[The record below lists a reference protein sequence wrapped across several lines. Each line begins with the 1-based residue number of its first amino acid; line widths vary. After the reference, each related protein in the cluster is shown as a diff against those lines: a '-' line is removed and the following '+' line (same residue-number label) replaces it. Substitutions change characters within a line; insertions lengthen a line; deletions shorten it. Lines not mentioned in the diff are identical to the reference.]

1 MSPQLIELII
11 FAGIAVLVIA
21 KLLSGLGSYSED
33 DPMKNKTYFGEKPIK
48 DVTSNTNSKP
58 VKIIEISQYL
68 NTNEFL
74 DQNNKNEILKGI
86 EEIKEKLKTHIDIA
100 SFIKKSKIAFD
111 LIIDAL
117 AKDDE
122 DTLSK
127 LVDKRF
133 ITRLKQEKFL
143 YQNINQADIN
153 ILINEVYSF
162 GNNCFIKIK
171 LSNSDEDFK
180 ENWVFNK
187 SSLENTNIWYLSN
200 IERY

>member
-1 MSPQLIELII
+1 MSPQLLELII
-11 FAGIAVLVIA
+11 FAGIAILVIA
-21 KLLSGLGSYSED
+21 KLLSKLGSYSED
-33 DPMKNKTYFGEKPIK
+33 DPMKNKNYFGEKPIK
-48 DVTSNTNSKP
+48 DVTSSINSEQ
-58 VKIIEISQYL
+58 KIVEISQYL
-68 NTNEFL
+68 NKQEFL
-74 DQNNKNEILKGI
+74 DKNNTNDILKGLQ
-86 EEIKEKLKTHIDIA
+86 EIKEKLKNPIDLE

-111 LIIDAL
+111 LIIDSL
-117 AKDDE
+117 LKDDQ

-143 YQNINQADIN
+143 YQNINKADIK
-153 ILINEVYSF
+153 ILISEVYSF

-171 LSNSDEDFK
+171 LSNSDENFA

-200 IERY
+200 IERD